1 MAVEKG
7 EEEGTCP
14 SLKCFSAKE
23 NSLPRNKTV
32 VEDCIRVG
40 VPRRKSP
47 LEVLPVTQVMHG
59 HHLFH
64 PLPVC
69 GNSKSDS
76 PFLLF
81 WQEGTSGNDQN
92 LVCHRSLGNMYLR
105 TPDDDPIALFLDHMD
120 VHVRVFLLAG
130 SLHPVAFDVG
140 LGTTAH

>member
-23 NSLPRNKTV
+23 HSLPRNKTV
-32 VEDCIRVG
+32 VEDFIRVS
-40 VPRRKSP
+40 VTRRKSP

-64 PLPVC
+64 PFPVC

-81 WQEGTSGNDQN
+81 WQEGTRGNDQN
-92 LVCHRSLGNMYLR
+92 LVSPTGLGNMHLS
-105 TPDDDPIALFLDHMD
+105 T
-120 VHVRVFLLAG
+120 
-130 SLHPVAFDVG
+130 
-140 LGTTAH
+140 